1 MRAVWTLVIAF
12 CFNSMYV
19 YNDGAIV
26 NDHPIRRSV
35 YTAFGWLL
43 IHLPLSAGL
52 LIGGHVSATATYEDE
67 LSKPLRWL
75 WGGGLGIGMLGMW
88 VIGQM

>member
-1 MRAVWTLVIAF
+1 
-12 CFNSMYV
+12 MYV

-43 IHLPLSAGL
+43 IHLPLSVAL
-52 LIGGHVSATATYEDE
+52 VVLMVVHIFVTLKY
-67 LSKPLRWL
+67 W
-75 WGGGLGIGMLGMW
+75 
-88 VIGQM
+88 